1 MYAYRELLL
10 LEGVSLQGHG
20 NWQAISEHVGTRTK
34 EEVEQHY
41 NAIYVDSPD
50 WPLPVSSISS
60 QPRITLIKKL
70 TLSGWMSNLILTP
83 VNSKNANV
91 DEYHQ

>member
-1 MYAYRELLL
+1 VYYIKNSNYCLSKLFFKKTRELLL
-10 LEGVSLQGHG
+10 LEGISLQGHG

-50 WPLPVSSISS
+50 WPLPVRLNFI
-60 QPRITLIKKL
+60 QLLR
-70 TLSGWMSNLILTP
+70 
-83 VNSKNANV
+83 
-91 DEYHQ
+91 